1 MESKGRGDS
10 SETEGE
16 HMLSNGGKHEDFKE
30 DKQEDDH
37 SRLPVDRGWA
47 WAVLAGTDLSS
58 FYFCNFVFCINGL
71 LCCLL

>member
-16 HMLSNGGKHEDFKE
+16 HMLSNGGKHDDFKE
-30 DKQEDDH
+30 DKQEDDR

-47 WAVLAGTDLSS
+47 WAVLAGTDLLLFAILRL
-58 FYFCNFVFCINGL
+58 FYAL
-71 LCCLL
+71 